1 MKKSISRKILDKAAK
16 VRLVCSDVDGVLTDG
31 GMYYSNQGEELKK
44 FNTRDGMAVA
54 MLKAAGIEV
63 ILGTG
68 ENTGILSQRANKLN
82 IEEIYQGINNKLT
95 IVESL
100 ASKRGY
106 TAEHL
111 AFIEDD
117 INDLE
122 AIRFCGFGGTVADG
136 IDLIKSNVDFIC
148 EKNGGEG
155 AFREFAEIIL
165 TAQGKL

>member
-1 MKKSISRKILDKAAK
+1 M
-16 VRLVCSDVDGVLTDG
+16 
-31 GMYYSNQGEELKK
+31 
-44 FNTRDGMAVA
+44 
-54 MLKAAGIEV
+54 
-63 ILGTG
+63 
-68 ENTGILSQRANKLN
+68 
-82 IEEIYQGINNKLT
+82 T

-106 TAEHL
+106 TPEHL
-111 AFIEDD
+111 VFIGDD

-136 IDLIKSNVDFIC
+136 IDLVKSNVDFIC